1 MTKIIDF
8 ALSRAKTTLM
18 IALLILIAGSYARQE
33 IPIAASPNI
42 QLPFVSVSVFLDG
55 ASPSDGSRLVAKPL
69 ENRLKNVSGV
79 KNISAASSLSFV
91 RLFMEFEVGYDID
104 KALVDTKQAVEEVK
118 FNLPQEA
125 EDPQIR
131 EYSNANFPVMSLS
144 VIGTSSLRQKVF
156 FAKELKDR
164 IEKIEE
170 VLETE
175 VIGSPDEVLE
185 GIINKSKMEAYGV
198 TLTDLYYSVANNN
211 VIIPGGKQD
220 TGLGSFMIE
229 VPSVIENA
237 EDVYSIPI
245 KVTKDAVVTLSDV
258 ASIRRT
264 FKDFNS
270 YARVNGADAVAME
283 VMLKEGANA
292 IDAANK
298 IEIELEEFNKIL
310 PKNLTVVKTNDD
322 TVWANMMVSELN
334 GNIISAV
341 VLIMILVVASMGF
354 RVSMLVGL
362 SIPFCFLMTYLT
374 LYLLGYEV
382 NFLVMMG
389 LLLGM
394 GMLIDGS
401 IVVTEY
407 ADRKISEGL
416 SRLEGYRLAS
426 KRMFTPVLASVGT
439 TIAAFIPLIF
449 WPGYTGQFMRYLPI
463 TVSIVLASSLF
474 YSLVLIPVLGSYF
487 GQSSSSLK
495 LGKDSDKTGEP
506 LFDKLSEY
514 YGKLTKIFVKN
525 PGETIILTL
534 AVLFT
539 IVTTYS
545 FYGKGTVY
553 FAIVD
558 PVKAELTIRGRGNFS
573 ALESKKIIE
582 TVEERLLQIDE
593 LESVFLRSGSPWWES
608 GGDKIG
614 SGYVEVVPPSERDIS
629 GLEIMQLVTEVT
641 QDIPGIIVEAVA
653 DLGGPSFDSPI
664 ELNISGDIEA
674 DVIAASLIAEE
685 FMRNEVKGLTG
696 IFSSQPYPGVE
707 WNVEVDKQKAA
718 QLGVN
723 VGDVGALVQMLTSG
737 FKVGEFRPDD
747 SKDEVEIRVR
757 FPAEDRTITGINNLN
772 VTTRNGLVPVSSFIQ
787 LSPKENRATVN
798 RRNAQYVQEI
808 GASTIDESAVAAKV
822 AEMQKWIDAQNF
834 SKQGVVMEF
843 TGMQEETEEVNQF
856 MVMAGITAIFI
867 MLILLLTQ
875 FNSFYQ
881 SLLILSAVFM
891 SFVGVLLGLLISNRP
906 FSSTMTGISI
916 VTLAGIVVN
925 NNIVLIDTFNRLK
938 FESPEKDRFELVRE
952 TCQQRLRPILLT
964 SATTIFGLLPLAMGL
979 SLDLLGRDLSIGT
992 RVVDWWQNL
1001 ALSIVFGLGFSTFL
1015 TLIFTPAALALPYK
1029 IQENYKE
1036 RFSEKVKV

>member
-79 KNISAASSLSFV
+79 KNISATSSLSFV
-91 RLFMEFEVGYDID
+91 RIFMEFEVGYDID

-156 FAKELKDR
+156 FARELKDR

-772 VTTRNGLVPVSSFIQ
+772 VTTRNGLVPVSSFIK

-856 MVMAGITAIFI
+856 LVMAGITAIFI

-1029 IQENYKE
+1029 IQEKYKE

>member
-1 MTKIIDF
+1 MTGIVDF
-8 ALSRAKTTLM
+8 ALSKAKTTLM
-18 IALLILIAGSYARQE
+18 LAVLIVVAGSYARQE

-42 QLPFVSVSVFLDG
+42 QLPFVSVAVFLDG

-69 ENRLKNVSGV
+69 ENRLRTVPGV
-79 KNISAASSLSFV
+79 KTIRATSSLSNIRIF
-91 RLFMEFEVGYDID
+91 LEFEVGYDID
-104 KALVDTKQAVEEVK
+104 KAIVDTKQAVEEVK

-125 EDPQIR
+125 EDPQIN
-131 EYSNANFPVMSLS
+131 EYSNANFPVMNLS
-144 VIGTSSLRQKVF
+144 IIGASSLRQKVF
-156 FAKELKDR
+156 YARELKDR
-164 IEKIEE
+164 LEKIEE

-198 TLTDLYYSVANNN
+198 TLTDLYYSVSNNN

-229 VPSVIENA
+229 VPSVIETA

-245 KVTKDAVVTLSDV
+245 KVTKEAVVTLSDI

-270 YARVNGADAVAME
+270 YARVNGEDAVAIE
-283 VMLKEGANA
+283 VMLREGANA

-298 IEIELEEFNKIL
+298 IAIELDEFRKIL
-310 PKNLTVVKTNDD
+310 PENLTIVKTNDD

-362 SIPFCFLMTYLT
+362 SIPFCFLLTYLT
-374 LYLLGYEV
+374 LFMLGYEV

-416 SRLEGYRLAS
+416 SRLEAYRLAS
-426 KRMFTPVLASVGT
+426 KRMFTPVLASTGT

-449 WPGYTGQFMRYLPI
+449 WPGFTGQFMRYLPI

-487 GQSSSSLK
+487 GQSSSTLK

-506 LFDKLSEY
+506 LFDKLAEY
-514 YGKLTKIFVKN
+514 YGKLTKIFVRN
-525 PGETIILTL
+525 PGETIILIL
-534 AVLFT
+534 AILFT
-539 IVTTYS
+539 IVTTYT

-558 PVKAELTIRGRGNFS
+558 PVKAEITVRGRGNFS

-582 TVEERLLQIDE
+582 EVEERLIQIDE
-593 LESVFLRSGSPWWES
+593 LESVFLRSGSPWWER

-614 SGYVEVVPPSERDIS
+614 SGYVEVVEPSERDIS

-641 QDIPGIIVEAVA
+641 QGIPGIIVEAEA

-664 ELNISGDIEA
+664 ELNITGDIESE
-674 DVIAASLIAEE
+674 VVAAALLAEE
-685 FMRNEVKGLTG
+685 YMRNEVKGLKN
-696 IFSSQPYPGVE
+696 IFSSQPYPSVE
-707 WNVEVDKQKAA
+707 WNVQVDKQKAA
-718 QLGVN
+718 QLGVK

-757 FPAEDRTITGINNLN
+757 FPSEDRTITGINTLN
-772 VTTRNGLVPVSSFIQ
+772 VTTSNGLVPVSSFITLTPQ
-787 LSPKENRATVN
+787 ENRSTVN
-798 RRNAQYVQEI
+798 RRNGQYVQEL
-808 GASTIDESAVAAKV
+808 AAATIDESAVAEKV
-822 AEMQKWIDAQNF
+822 AEMQTWIEAQNF
-834 SKQGVVMEF
+834 SKQGITMSF
-843 TGMQEETEEVNQF
+843 TGMQEETEEVNEF
-856 MVMAGITAIFI
+856 MILAGITALFT

-938 FESPEKDRFELVRE
+938 FESPETNRLELIRA

-979 SLDLLGRDLSIGT
+979 SLDLIGRELSIGT

-1001 ALSIVFGLGFSTFL
+1001 ALSIVFGLGFSTLL
-1015 TLIFTPAALALPYK
+1015 TLIFTPAALAFPYK
-1029 IQENYKE
+1029 VREKYNA
-1036 RFSEKVKV
+1036 RFVEKVEV

>member
-79 KNISAASSLSFV
+79 KNISATSSLSFV

-156 FAKELKDR
+156 FARELKDR

-614 SGYVEVVPPSERDIS
+614 SGYVEVVPPSERGIS

-1029 IQENYKE
+1029 IQEKYKE

>member
-1 MTKIIDF
+1 MTGIIDF
-8 ALSRAKTTLM
+8 ALSKAKTTLM
-18 IALLILIAGSYARQE
+18 IAVLIVIAGSYARQE

-42 QLPFVSVSVFLDG
+42 QLPFVSVAVFLDG

-69 ENRLKNVSGV
+69 ENRLRTVPGV
-79 KNISAASSLSFV
+79 KTIRATSSLSNV
-91 RLFMEFEVGYDID
+91 RIFLEFEVGYDID
-104 KALVDTKQAVEEVK
+104 KAIVDTKQAVEEVK

-125 EDPQIR
+125 EDPQIN
-131 EYSNANFPVMSLS
+131 EYSNANFPVMNLS
-144 VIGTSSLRQKVF
+144 VIGASSLRQKVF
-156 FAKELKDR
+156 YARELKDR
-164 IEKIEE
+164 LEKIEE

-229 VPSVIENA
+229 VPSVIETA

-245 KVTKDAVVTLSDV
+245 KVTKDAVVTLSDI

-270 YARVNGADAVAME
+270 YARVNGEDAVAIE
-283 VMLKEGANA
+283 VMLREGANA

-298 IEIELEEFNKIL
+298 IAIELDEFRKIL
-310 PKNLTVVKTNDD
+310 PENLTVVKTNDD

-362 SIPFCFLMTYLT
+362 SIPFCFLLTYLT

-416 SRLEGYRLAS
+416 SRLEAYRLAS
-426 KRMFTPVLASVGT
+426 KRMFTPVLASTAT

-449 WPGYTGQFMRYLPI
+449 WPGFTGQFMRYLPI

-487 GQSSSSLK
+487 GQSSSTLK

-506 LFDKLSEY
+506 LFDRLAEY
-514 YGKLTKIFVKN
+514 YGKLTKLFVKN

-539 IVTTYS
+539 IVTTYN

-558 PVKAELTIRGRGNFS
+558 PVKAEITVRGRGNFS

-582 TVEERLLQIDE
+582 VVEERLLQIDE
-593 LESVFLRSGSPWWES
+593 LESVFLRSGSPWWER

-614 SGYVEVVPPSERDIS
+614 SGYVEVVEPSERDIS

-641 QDIPGIIVEAVA
+641 QGIPGIIVEAVA
-653 DLGGPSFDSPI
+653 DLGGPQFDSPI
-664 ELNISGDIEA
+664 ELNITGDIESE
-674 DVIAASLIAEE
+674 VVAAALLAEE
-685 FMRNEVKGLTG
+685 YMRNEVKGLTN
-696 IFSSQPYPGVE
+696 IFSSQPYPSVE
-707 WNVEVDKQKAA
+707 WNVQVDKQKAA
-718 QLGVN
+718 QLGVK

-757 FPAEDRTITGINNLN
+757 FPSKDRTITGINTLN
-772 VTTRNGLVPVSSFIQ
+772 VTTANGLIPVSSFIT
-787 LSPKENRATVN
+787 LSPQENRSTVN
-798 RRNAQYVQEI
+798 RRNGQYVQEL
-808 GASTIDESAVAAKV
+808 AAATIDESLVAAKV
-822 AEMQKWIDAQNF
+822 AEMQLWIEAQNF
-834 SKQGVVMEF
+834 SKQGINMSF
-843 TGMQEETEEVNQF
+843 TGMQEETEEVNEF
-856 MVMAGITAIFI
+856 MVMAGITALFI

-881 SLLILSAVFM
+881 SFLILSAVFM

-938 FESPEKDRFELVRE
+938 FESPETDRLELIRT

-979 SLDLLGRDLSIGT
+979 SFDLIGREIAIGT

-1001 ALSIVFGLGFSTFL
+1001 ALSIVFGLGFSTLL
-1015 TLIFTPAALALPYK
+1015 TLIFTPAALAFPYK
-1029 IQENYKE
+1029 LRDKYGQK
-1036 RFSEKVKV
+1036 FAEKIKA

>member
-8 ALSRAKTTLM
+8 ALSKAKTTLM
-18 IALLILIAGSYARQE
+18 IAVLIIIAGSNARQE

-55 ASPSDGSRLVAKPL
+55 ASPADGSRLVIKPL
-69 ENRLKNVSGV
+69 ENRLLTIPGV
-79 KNISAASSLSFV
+79 KNVFASSSLSYIRIF
-91 RLFMEFEVGYDID
+91 LEFEVGYDID
-104 KALVDTKQAVEEVK
+104 KAVVDTKQAVEEVK
-118 FNLPQEA
+118 FNLPKEA
-125 EDPQIR
+125 EDPQIN
-131 EYSNANFPVMSLS
+131 EYSNANFPVMNLS
-144 VIGTSSLRQKVF
+144 VIGKSSLRQKVF
-156 FAKELKDR
+156 YARELKDK
-164 IEKIEE
+164 IEAIEE

-229 VPSVIENA
+229 VPSVIESA
-237 EDVYSIPI
+237 EDVYNIPI
-245 KVTKDAVVTLSDV
+245 KVTKDAIVTLSDV

-264 FKDFNS
+264 FKDFKS
-270 YARVNGADAVAME
+270 YARVNGEDAVTLE
-283 VMLKEGANA
+283 VMLREGANA
-292 IDAANK
+292 IDAAEK
-298 IEIELEEFNKIL
+298 INEELEEFRATL

-322 TVWANMMVSELN
+322 TVWARMMVSELN

-362 SIPFCFLMTYLT
+362 SIPFCFLMTYLS

-416 SRLEGYRLAS
+416 SRLEAYRLAS
-426 KRMFTPVLASVGT
+426 KRMFTPVLASTGT

-449 WPGYTGQFMRYLPI
+449 WPGFTGQFMRYLPI

-474 YSLVLIPVLGSYF
+474 YSLILIPVLGSYF
-487 GQSSSSLK
+487 GQSSSALK
-495 LGKDSDKTGEP
+495 LGKDSDKTGEII
-506 LFDKLSEY
+506 FDKLSEF
-514 YGKLTKIFVKN
+514 YGKLTKVFVKN
-525 PGETIILTL
+525 PGETMILTL
-534 AVLFT
+534 AILFT
-539 IVTTYS
+539 IVTTYN

-558 PVKAELTIRGRGNFS
+558 PVKAQITIRGRGNFS
-573 ALESKKIIE
+573 ALESKQIIE
-582 TVEERLLQIDE
+582 DVEERLLKIDE

-629 GLEIMQLVTEVT
+629 GLEIMELVSKVT
-641 QDIPGIIVEAVA
+641 QGIPGIIVEAEA
-653 DLGGPSFDSPI
+653 DMGGPQFDSPI
-664 ELNISGDIEA
+664 ELEITGEIESE
-674 DVIAASLIAEE
+674 VMTAALIAEE
-685 FMRNEVKGLTG
+685 YMRNEVKGLTN
-696 IFSSQPYPGVE
+696 IFSSQPYPSVE
-707 WNVEVDKQKAA
+707 WSVEVDKQKAA

-757 FPAEDRTITGINNLN
+757 FPSKDRTITGINNLN
-772 VTTRNGLVPVSSFIQ
+772 VTTKNGLIPVSSFIN
-787 LSPKENRATVN
+787 LTPKENRATIN
-798 RRNAQYVQEI
+798 RRNGKYEQEI
-808 GASTIDESAVAAKV
+808 GASTIDESAIAEKV
-822 AEMQKWIDAQNF
+822 AEMQEWINAQNF
-834 SKQGVVMEF
+834 SKSGISMTF
-843 TGMQEETEEVNQF
+843 TGMQEETEEVNKF
-856 MVMAGITAIFI
+856 MVMAGITALFI

-891 SFVGVLLGLLISNRP
+891 SFVGVLLGLLIANRP

-938 FESPEKDRFELVRE
+938 FESPETDRLEVIRA
-952 TCQQRLRPILLT
+952 TCQQRLRPIILT

-979 SLDLLGRDLSIGT
+979 SLDLLGRDISIGT

-1001 ALSIVFGLGFSTFL
+1001 ALSIVFGLGFSTLL
-1015 TLIFTPAALALPYK
+1015 TLIFTPAALALPYVLREK
-1029 IQENYKE
+1029 FNQRNL
-1036 RFSEKVKV
+1036 EKVEV

>member
-1 MTKIIDF
+1 MTGIVDF
-8 ALSRAKTTLM
+8 ALSKAKTTLM
-18 IALLILIAGSYARQE
+18 LAVLIVVAGSYARQE

-42 QLPFVSVSVFLDG
+42 QLPFVSVAVFLDG

-69 ENRLKNVSGV
+69 ENRLRTVPGV
-79 KNISAASSLSFV
+79 KTIRATSSLSNIRIF
-91 RLFMEFEVGYDID
+91 LEFEVGYDID
-104 KALVDTKQAVEEVK
+104 KAIVDTKQAVEEVK

-125 EDPQIR
+125 EDPQIN
-131 EYSNANFPVMSLS
+131 EYSNANFPVMNLS
-144 VIGTSSLRQKVF
+144 IIGASSLRQKVF
-156 FAKELKDR
+156 YARELKDR
-164 IEKIEE
+164 LEKIEE

-198 TLTDLYYSVANNN
+198 TLTDLYYSVSNNN

-229 VPSVIENA
+229 VPSVIETA

-245 KVTKDAVVTLSDV
+245 KVTKDAVVTLSDI

-270 YARVNGADAVAME
+270 YARVNGEDAVAIE
-283 VMLKEGANA
+283 VMLREGANA

-298 IEIELEEFNKIL
+298 IAIELDEFRKIL
-310 PKNLTVVKTNDD
+310 PENLTIVKTNDD

-362 SIPFCFLMTYLT
+362 SIPFCFLLTYLT
-374 LYLLGYEV
+374 LFMLGYEV

-416 SRLEGYRLAS
+416 SRLEAYRLAS
-426 KRMFTPVLASVGT
+426 KRMFTPVLASTGT

-449 WPGYTGQFMRYLPI
+449 WPGFTGQFMRYLPI

-487 GQSSSSLK
+487 GQSSSTLK

-506 LFDKLSEY
+506 LFDKLAEY
-514 YGKLTKIFVKN
+514 YGKLTKIFVRN
-525 PGETIILTL
+525 PGETIILIL
-534 AVLFT
+534 AILFT
-539 IVTTYS
+539 IVTAYT

-558 PVKAELTIRGRGNFS
+558 PVKAEITVRGRGNFS

-582 TVEERLLQIDE
+582 EVEERLIQIDE
-593 LESVFLRSGSPWWES
+593 LESVFLRSGSPWWER

-614 SGYVEVVPPSERDIS
+614 SGYVEVVEPSERDIS

-641 QDIPGIIVEAVA
+641 QGIPGIIVEAEA

-664 ELNISGDIEA
+664 ELNITGDIESE
-674 DVIAASLIAEE
+674 VVAAALLAEE
-685 FMRNEVKGLTG
+685 YMRNEVKKIKN
-696 IFSSQPYPGVE
+696 IFSSQPYPSVE
-707 WNVEVDKQKAA
+707 WN
-718 QLGVN
+718 
-723 VGDVGALVQMLTSG
+723 
-737 FKVGEFRPDD
+737 
-747 SKDEVEIRVR
+747 
-757 FPAEDRTITGINNLN
+757 
-772 VTTRNGLVPVSSFIQ
+772 
-787 LSPKENRATVN
+787 
-798 RRNAQYVQEI
+798 
-808 GASTIDESAVAAKV
+808 
-822 AEMQKWIDAQNF
+822 
-834 SKQGVVMEF
+834 
-843 TGMQEETEEVNQF
+843 
-856 MVMAGITAIFI
+856 
-867 MLILLLTQ
+867 
-875 FNSFYQ
+875 
-881 SLLILSAVFM
+881 
-891 SFVGVLLGLLISNRP
+891 
-906 FSSTMTGISI
+906 
-916 VTLAGIVVN
+916 
-925 NNIVLIDTFNRLK
+925 
-938 FESPEKDRFELVRE
+938 
-952 TCQQRLRPILLT
+952 
-964 SATTIFGLLPLAMGL
+964 
-979 SLDLLGRDLSIGT
+979 
-992 RVVDWWQNL
+992 
-1001 ALSIVFGLGFSTFL
+1001 
-1015 TLIFTPAALALPYK
+1015 
-1029 IQENYKE
+1029 
-1036 RFSEKVKV
+1036 

>member
-91 RLFMEFEVGYDID
+91 RIFMEFEVGYDID

-156 FAKELKDR
+156 FARELKDR

-292 IDAANK
+292 INAANK

-534 AVLFT
+534 AILFT

-772 VTTRNGLVPVSSFIQ
+772 VTTRNGLVPVSSFIK

-1029 IQENYKE
+1029 IQEKYKE

>member
-91 RLFMEFEVGYDID
+91 RIFMEFEVGYDID

-1029 IQENYKE
+1029 IQEKYKE

>member
-514 YGKLTKIFVKN
+514 YGKLTKTFVKN

-534 AVLFT
+534 AILFT

-772 VTTRNGLVPVSSFIQ
+772 VTTRNGLVPVSSFIK

-1029 IQENYKE
+1029 IQEKYKE

>member
-91 RLFMEFEVGYDID
+91 RIFMEFEVGYDID

-156 FAKELKDR
+156 FARELKDR

-534 AVLFT
+534 AILFT

-772 VTTRNGLVPVSSFIQ
+772 VTTRNGLVPVSSFIK

-979 SLDLLGRDLSIGT
+979 SLDLVGRDLSIGT

-1029 IQENYKE
+1029 IQEKYKE